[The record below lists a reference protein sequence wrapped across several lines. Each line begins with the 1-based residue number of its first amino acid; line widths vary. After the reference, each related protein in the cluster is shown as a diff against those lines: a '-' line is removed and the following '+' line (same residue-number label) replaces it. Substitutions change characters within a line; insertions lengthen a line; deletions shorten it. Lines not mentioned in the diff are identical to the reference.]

1 MKSLQQ
7 TRNRYVDIHELNSN
21 GAQEHA
27 RRGSAE
33 FVKKYLERT
42 VKAASTD
49 VGSYRIN
56 FAHLYSIEITPHI

>member
-1 MKSLQQ
+1 MVHKK
-7 TRNRYVDIHELNSN
+7 
-21 GAQEHA
+21 HA

-33 FVKKYLERT
+33 FVKKDLEGT

-56 FAHLYSIEITPHI
+56 FAHMYSIEITPHI